1 MLAGDSERTRRR
13 YSISECTPFLGSL
26 FTRCLDSGMAECN
39 VRAICDLYLAVSWV
53 HLFGQAMYRILALGV
68 KDTVFE

>member
-1 MLAGDSERTRRR
+1 
-13 YSISECTPFLGSL
+13 
-26 FTRCLDSGMAECN
+26 MAECN

-53 HLFGQAMYRILALGV
+53 HLFGQAMYRILALGA